1 MNIKYGKIDID
12 IDNLCAPDVVSFF
25 SWRDDFFKIPNSEK
39 FDVYLHGSFL
49 HKLLD
54 NVGTPNDIDIILTGN
69 HNIEDIENVIYQGI
83 KIGIEKYGILID
95 IRWDD
100 KINYLSPGLASIC
113 GFDTSKSLENSST
126 SVNNYEFYVH
136 GDKLIIDGK
145 NWRGYKST
153 IKLAD
158 SLYKVTY
165 LGEVSEKHTA
175 KAKSGYIYKEPLL
188 INY

>member
-12 IDNLCAPDVVSFF
+12 NENWNVPDVVSFF

-49 HKLLD
+49 YKLLD
-54 NVGTPNDIDIILTGN
+54 NVGNPYDIDIILTGN

-83 KIGIEKYGILID
+83 KIGIEKYGIFID
-95 IRWDD
+95 IRWDHKVIYD
-100 KINYLSPGLASIC
+100 PYKASVK
-113 GFDTSKSLENSST
+113 DR
-126 SVNNYEFYVH
+126 EFYAH

-145 NWRGYKST
+145 IITSYKST
-153 IKLAD
+153 IKVAD
-158 SLYKVTY
+158 SLYKITID
-165 LGEVSEKHTA
+165 GKVSKKHID
-175 KAKSGYIYKEPLL
+175 KMKSGYIYKEPLL

>member
-1 MNIKYGKIDID
+1 LNIKYGKIDID
-12 IDNLCAPDVVSFF
+12 LDNLFIPDVVSFF

-54 NVGTPNDIDIILTGN
+54 NVGNPNDIDIILAGN

-83 KIGIEKYGILID
+83 KIGIEKYGIFID

-100 KINYLSPGLASIC
+100 NINYLSPELASIC
-113 GFDTSKSLENSST
+113 GFDTSKSLENSSN
-126 SVNNYEFYVH
+126 SVNDYEFYVH

-145 NWRGYKST
+145 TRTSYKSS

-165 LGEVSEKHTA
+165 TGKVSKKHTS
-175 KAKSGYIYKEPLL
+175 KAKSGYTYKEPLL